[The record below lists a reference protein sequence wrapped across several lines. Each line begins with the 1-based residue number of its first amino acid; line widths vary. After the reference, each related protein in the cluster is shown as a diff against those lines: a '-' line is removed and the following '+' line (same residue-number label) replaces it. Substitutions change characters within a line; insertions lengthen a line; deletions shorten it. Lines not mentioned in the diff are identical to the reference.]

1 MSDSHNKRRAD
12 IRARV
17 SRAEG
22 AYPRCVVLDCDQP
35 SMAHQRNG
43 LNRHYCR
50 RHVEHY
56 RRHGSYSKASYAAVE
71 LNPYRRTA
79 YAWLQARRE
88 FPAVIEAVDRVRT
101 LYWRGGRPVE
111 AFRLAGRPP
120 QERAKVIWARLNEHQ
135 VDPLQ
140 VLSAWLAV
148 AMRHSDDIQPER
160 RIEFRRV
167 QAAKILH
174 RLAGGTHKRWERDV
188 GGRKDVT
195 ELHKYPA
202 SRGRVLRHVGRFAS
216 WSAEPLDG
224 HLNEILRLHRE
235 NVVSKPNGRL
245 ATMRRR
251 RAVG

>member
-12 IRARV
+12 IRSRV

-22 AYPRCVVLDCDQP
+22 AYPRCAVLECDQP
-35 SMAHQRNG
+35 SMAHQRSG

-56 RRHGSYSKASYAAVE
+56 RRHGSYSKASYPAVD

-79 YAWLQARRE
+79 YAWLQAHRE
-88 FPAVIEAVDRVRT
+88 VPAVVEALDRVRT

-120 QERAKVIWARLNEHQ
+120 QERAKVIWARLHEHE

-140 VLSAWLAV
+140 VLAAWLAV
-148 AMRHSDDIQPER
+148 AMRHVDDIQPER
-160 RIEFRRV
+160 RMEFRRV
-167 QAAKILH
+167 QAAKVLH
-174 RLAGGTHKRWERDV
+174 RLAGGTHKRWEREL
-188 GGRKDVT
+188 GGRTEVT

-202 SRGRVLRHVGRFAS
+202 SRGRVLRHVGRLAS
-216 WSAEPLDG
+216 WSAEPLEG
-224 HLNEILRLHRE
+224 HLEEVLRLHRQGT
-235 NVVSKPNGRL
+235 VGKTSTRL
-245 ATMRRR
+245 ARMRRR
-251 RAVG
+251 HVVR